1 MSAPAPVDLAQ
12 ARAALAAVVPR
23 LTRRKRS
30 ITDPTRHAIG
40 VWSAGDVAVHLANA
54 WELIPALAARRVASP
69 LRELRELEA
78 LTRVTV
84 ARESDRDSHTV
95 ADRID
100 AAAAEFN
107 AAMGRADE
115 SGTAPW
121 LVQGVDMPLA
131 VFACHLLSESLVHG
145 DDIARA
151 ERRTWPIERRHAA
164 LAVDGFAVPVMRAL
178 PPSAMVDQRRAAGLQ
193 ACFDVRLR
201 GGRSTV
207 IAIDNGALT
216 IDPPAAR
223 PVDCHL
229 SADPT
234 AMLLV
239 MYGRR
244 RLWSAVGRGQ
254 IIAWG
259 RRPWLAPRLRTALR
273 NP

>member
-1 MSAPAPVDLAQ
+1 MPAPVPVDLTQ

-23 LTRRKRS
+23 LTRRIRS
-30 ITDPTRHAIG
+30 INDPTRHAIG
-40 VWSAGDVAVHLANA
+40 VWSTGDVAVHLANA
-54 WELIPALAARRVASP
+54 WELIPALAARRVTSP
-69 LRELRELEA
+69 LRKLSELEV

-84 ARESDRDSHTV
+84 TRESDRDCHTV

-100 AAAAEFN
+100 AAAAEFIE
-107 AAMGRADE
+107 AIAGADE
-115 SGTAPW
+115 RATAPW

-151 ERRTWPIERRHAA
+151 ERRTWPIDRRHAA

-178 PPSAMVDQRRAAGLQ
+178 PPTAMVEQRRAAGLQ
-193 ACFDVRLR
+193 ACFDLRLR
-201 GGRSTV
+201 GGRATV
-207 IAIDNGALT
+207 MAIDHGALS
-216 IDPPAAR
+216 IDPPSAR
-223 PVDCHL
+223 QVDCHL
-229 SADPT
+229 SADPA